1 MKKLQTILNSKKY
14 IEYEIIKCN
23 QNIMNLENN
32 INILNNRFSTS
43 EQVPL
48 SQINEII
55 KLTSELNNIKKQL
68 SIKMKSI
75 EYIDKLQEY
84 SMKPRVEP
92 IKTEIIKVKE
102 QIKENDPVR
111 EIQMIVEDKTE
122 DKTEDKNINEVDLY
136 SVLNNFQDQINNI
149 MTRLSN
155 LELKNSI

>member
-14 IEYEIIKCN
+14 IEYEILKCN

-55 KLTSELNNIKKQL
+55 KLTSELNNIKKEL
-68 SIKMKSI
+68 NIKMKSI

-84 SMKPRVEP
+84 SMKPRLEP
-92 IKTEIIKVKE
+92 IKTEIIKAKEKEKVK
-102 QIKENDPVR
+102 
-111 EIQMIVEDKTE
+111 EIQMIIEDKTE
-122 DKTEDKNINEVDLY
+122 EKPVSELYLY
-136 SVLNNFQDQINNI
+136 SILNNFQEQINNI
-149 MTRLSN
+149 MVRLTN
-155 LELKNSI
+155 LEIKN

>member
-14 IEYEIIKCN
+14 IEYEILKCN

-55 KLTSELNNIKKQL
+55 KLTYELNNIKKEL

-92 IKTEIIKVKE
+92 IKTEIIKEKEKEIVK
-102 QIKENDPVR
+102 

-122 DKTEDKNINEVDLY
+122 EKPVSELYLY
-136 SVLNNFQDQINNI
+136 SILNNFQEQINNI
-149 MTRLSN
+149 IVRLTN
-155 LELKNSI
+155 LEIKN

>member
-1 MKKLQTILNSKKY
+1 MTKLQTILNSKKY
-14 IEYEIIKCN
+14 IEYEILKCN

-32 INILNNRFSTS
+32 IDILNKRFSTS

-55 KLTSELNNIKKQL
+55 KLTTELNIIKKEL
-68 SIKMKSI
+68 NIKMKSI

-102 QIKENDPVR
+102 KEIVK

-122 DKTEDKNINEVDLY
+122 EKPVNEVDLY
-136 SVLNNFQDQINNI
+136 SILNNFQEQINNI
-149 MTRLSN
+149 MVRLTN
-155 LELKNSI
+155 LEIKN